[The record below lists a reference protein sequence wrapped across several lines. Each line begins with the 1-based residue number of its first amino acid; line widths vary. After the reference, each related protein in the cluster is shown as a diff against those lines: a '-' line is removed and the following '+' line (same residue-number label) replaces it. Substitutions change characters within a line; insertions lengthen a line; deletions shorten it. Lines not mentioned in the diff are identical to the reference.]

1 MNGIQITGIL
11 PALVSPVNEDGSIRE
26 AALRKL
32 VRDLART
39 GISGFYLCGA
49 TGEGIAM
56 APERRMELVE
66 IVKDEAPSG
75 MKLINHIGA
84 ADLATVRRLARHSR
98 QIGLDAISSVP
109 PFFFSYDEKGVL
121 DYYRAM
127 AEASEGLP
135 LLVYACPL
143 SGTPLP
149 VSTIEK
155 MLDTA
160 MEGTY
165 SETQFDESRLSALE
179 TKFANYLS
187 SSEISAQNVKVEKDK
202 IKTLIADISHQTKTP
217 IANLLL
223 YSELIAEQDL
233 PEEMRS
239 NIRIIQ
245 QQTEKLRFLIDSL
258 VKLSRL
264 ENGILTLSPRQ
275 QAVGPML
282 EEIQRQYL
290 SKAQKKGLQLQLI
303 ATEARATF
311 DRKWTAEALG
321 NLIENAI
328 KYTPCGSVTLKAME
342 YELFTRIDVTD
353 TGIGIE
359 ESEQP
364 KIFARFY
371 RSETVR
377 EDEGVGI
384 GLYLAREIISGE
396 GGYIKL
402 ISQKGKGST
411 FSVFLPR

>member
-1 MNGIQITGIL
+1 M
-11 PALVSPVNEDGSIRE
+11 S
-26 AALRKL
+26 
-32 VRDLART
+32 
-39 GISGFYLCGA
+39 
-49 TGEGIAM
+49 
-56 APERRMELVE
+56 
-66 IVKDEAPSG
+66 
-75 MKLINHIGA
+75 
-84 ADLATVRRLARHSR
+84 
-98 QIGLDAISSVP
+98 
-109 PFFFSYDEKGVL
+109 
-121 DYYRAM
+121 
-127 AEASEGLP
+127 
-135 LLVYACPL
+135 
-143 SGTPLP
+143 
-149 VSTIEK
+149 
-155 MLDTA
+155 
-160 MEGTY
+160 
-165 SETQFDESRLSALE
+165 
-179 TKFANYLS
+179 
-187 SSEISAQNVKVEKDK
+187 
-202 IKTLIADISHQTKTP
+202 
-217 IANLLL
+217 
-223 YSELIAEQDL
+223 
-233 PEEMRS
+233 EEMRFH
-239 NIRIIQ
+239 IHTIQ

-264 ENGILTLSPRQ
+264 ENGILTLYPRQ

-371 RSETVR
+371 RSETVC

-402 ISQKGKGST
+402 ISQKGNGST

>member
-1 MNGIQITGIL
+1 MNNWTWIVVLLCIL
-11 PALVSPVNEDGSIRE
+11 V
-26 AALRKL
+26 
-32 VRDLART
+32 T
-39 GISGFYLCGA
+39 
-49 TGEGIAM
+49 
-56 APERRMELVE
+56 
-66 IVKDEAPSG
+66 
-75 MKLINHIGA
+75 
-84 ADLATVRRLARHSR
+84 
-98 QIGLDAISSVP
+98 
-109 PFFFSYDEKGVL
+109 
-121 DYYRAM
+121 
-127 AEASEGLP
+127 
-135 LLVYACPL
+135 LLVIYVNFRK
-143 SGTPLP
+143 TKKTMD
-149 VSTIEK
+149 TIEK

-160 MEGTY
+160 IEGTY
-165 SETQFDESRLSALE
+165 SETNFDESRLSALE

-187 SSEISAQNVKVEKDK
+187 SSAISAQNVRIEKDK

-223 YSELIAEQDL
+223 YSELIAEKDL
-233 PEEMRS
+233 SEEMRS
-239 NIRIIQ
+239 NIHIIQ

-303 ATEARATF
+303 DTEDRATF
-311 DRKWTAEALG
+311 DRKWTTEALG

-353 TGIGIE
+353 TGVGIE

>member
-1 MNGIQITGIL
+1 MNSWIWMVVL
-11 PALVSPVNEDGSIRE
+11 LCVLV
-26 AALRKL
+26 
-32 VRDLART
+32 T
-39 GISGFYLCGA
+39 
-49 TGEGIAM
+49 
-56 APERRMELVE
+56 
-66 IVKDEAPSG
+66 
-75 MKLINHIGA
+75 
-84 ADLATVRRLARHSR
+84 
-98 QIGLDAISSVP
+98 
-109 PFFFSYDEKGVL
+109 
-121 DYYRAM
+121 
-127 AEASEGLP
+127 
-135 LLVYACPL
+135 LLVIYINYRK
-143 SGTPLP
+143 TKKTMD
-149 VSTIEK
+149 TIEK

-187 SSEISAQNVKVEKDK
+187 SSAISAQNVKVEKDK

-233 PEEMRS
+233 PEETRS

-328 KYTPCGSVTLKAME
+328 KYTPCGNVTLKAME
-342 YELFTRIDVTD
+342 YELFTRIDVVD

-402 ISQKGKGST
+402 ISQKGNGST